1 VTEDRRASALT
12 VFCGKGGVGK
22 TTLSLA
28 LGLSSARRGLRTVVV
43 TSHPL
48 AELAVSVSLH
58 GLRASL
64 PSAAERLFVVHIDP
78 REILTSK
85 VRQQIPSRLLANAV
99 VSSRLY
105 LSLVEVAPGLK
116 EIAFLAR
123 LRQLAETRT
132 QESGGFDCL
141 VWDAPATGHFLQMLR
156 ASRDFE
162 TYMSGPFSMLG
173 RELSA
178 FFADSSR
185 LDIIPVTTPEEMAV
199 EETIELC
206 GKLESE
212 FRAGAAAVVCNLSS
226 PLISADDDEFD
237 RLRALWRGKGGAE
250 QADFV
255 FDRIAIERE
264 LYRRL
269 KSSVTAP
276 LFAVQRRVG
285 WDSDLQLVLGLAETL
300 GDLPLRGRL

>member
-1 VTEDRRASALT
+1 LT
-12 VFCGKGGVGK
+12 VFCGKGGVGR

-28 LGLSSARRGLRTVVV
+28 MGLLSARRGLRTVVV

-48 AELAVSVSLH
+48 PELAVSVSLQ
-58 GLRASL
+58 GLREAL

-78 REILTSK
+78 REILTAK

-132 QESGGFDCL
+132 QDSGGFDRL

-156 ASRDFE
+156 ASRDFQA
-162 TYMSGPFSMLG
+162 YMSGPFAVLG

-178 FFADSSR
+178 FFADPSR
-185 LDIIPVTTPEEMAV
+185 LAILPVTTPEEMAV
-199 EETIELC
+199 AETIELC
-206 GKLESE
+206 DRLDSE
-212 FRAGAAAVVCNLSS
+212 FRSGAAAVVCNLSS
-226 PLISADDDEFD
+226 PLISADNDEID
-237 RLRALWRGKGGAE
+237 RLRALLPGGGIGQ
-250 QADFV
+250 QAGFALE
-255 FDRIAIERE
+255 RIAIERE
-264 LYRRL
+264 LFRKLR
-269 KSSVTAP
+269 SSVNAP
-276 LFAVQRRVG
+276 LFAVERRVG
-285 WDSDLQLVLGLAETL
+285 WKSDLELLLGLSDTL
-300 GDLPLRGRL
+300 DGFELRARA